1 MKATLTASPT
11 PLPPPQR
18 AASKVTFPAY
28 WANTCCSHPLHFD
41 AELEPVDA
49 LGVKRAAVRK
59 LQQELGIPP
68 EDVPLSCFHF
78 VTRIHYMAPANDP
91 ENLWAEHEIDHIL
104 IAVPPTM
111 PRLAPNPNEVD
122 SVRAFTP
129 TEMAQW
135 VHASETDGTLVAP
148 WFKCMERTM
157 LYRWWAT
164 LAGGDLAPIVELH
177 TIHRFGTPPY
187 TLPPHAD
194 VMRDAKAAEAA
205 VDAHAAR
212 DPDSRGVPALA
223 TRLTQAHFKSI
234 PAGAGAGAAA
244 AAPGAVQAP
253 TEALGDEGK
262 KQGAYGK
269 VVTHSEGAL
278 SQLMHVDEVWA
289 AVLYKTGL
297 SASAKVT
304 PLNAATA
311 TPAAMWCEDM
321 LGRVSRSF
329 AMVIRQLSPRLR
341 SSIAVFYLVLR
352 GLDTV
357 EDDMTAFADG
367 RTAEKLRH
375 LRDFHTYL
383 QDPSWCMQG
392 VGQGDEATLLEEFGQ
407 VAATFA
413 ELPPG
418 DQDVI
423 ADICAK
429 MGAGMA
435 RFADR
440 DLLEGTEDLA
450 EYNLYCH
457 FVAGLVGEG
466 LTRLFV
472 SSGAEDAALAADLA
486 VANHMGLFLQKT
498 NIIRD
503 YLEDLVEGRAF
514 WPRSVWSRY
523 APKLAALRGTGGP
536 SAAAVPPGYTPGS
549 AGSPEDPHVPAEGAL
564 GCLNHLIAD
573 AMCHVPHCLAYLA
586 ALQADDVFRFCAIPQ
601 IMAIATLDKLTS
613 NTEVFTGVVKIRKGQ
628 AVSLIQAASN
638 RHSVYGIFLHHLR
651 SIMGK
656 LAAHISAT
664 PGAASTPVFANAMQ
678 AAAASEA
685 WVVARLP
692 HGALTALFDGRVVA
706 GVAVVLAALL
716 RTLNERSRAWGGY
729 VPRLTDSFDVLLL
742 AAAVVCVLYIIA
754 FTGVPL
760 VMWSAAAAEEEEAA
774 GAKGI
779 ALSAP
784 SPKAPTPPKYQVPT
798 SEETF
803 PRSSTQRE
811 GGALSSP
818 PRGLRTRRGGMAE

>member
-1 MKATLTASPT
+1 
-11 PLPPPQR
+11 
-18 AASKVTFPAY
+18 
-28 WANTCCSHPLHFD
+28 
-41 AELEPVDA
+41 
-49 LGVKRAAVRK
+49 
-59 LQQELGIPP
+59 
-68 EDVPLSCFHF
+68 
-78 VTRIHYMAPANDP
+78 
-91 ENLWAEHEIDHIL
+91 
-104 IAVPPTM
+104 
-111 PRLAPNPNEVD
+111 
-122 SVRAFTP
+122 
-129 TEMAQW
+129 
-135 VHASETDGTLVAP
+135 
-148 WFKCMERTM
+148 
-157 LYRWWAT
+157 
-164 LAGGDLAPIVELH
+164 
-177 TIHRFGTPPY
+177 
-187 TLPPHAD
+187 
-194 VMRDAKAAEAA
+194 MRDAKAAEAA

-664 PGAASTPVFANAMQ
+664 PG
-678 AAAASEA
+678 
-685 WVVARLP
+685 
-692 HGALTALFDGRVVA
+692 
-706 GVAVVLAALL
+706 VAVVLAALL

-803 PRSSTQRE
+803 PPSSTQRE